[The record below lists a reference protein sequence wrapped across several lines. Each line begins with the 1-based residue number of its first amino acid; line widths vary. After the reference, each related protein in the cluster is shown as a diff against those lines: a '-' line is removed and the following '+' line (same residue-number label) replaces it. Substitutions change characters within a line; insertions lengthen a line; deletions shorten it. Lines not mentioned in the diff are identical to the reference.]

1 MTYRAALRHR
11 LARRRGLLR
20 KPNGIVIQPKGIA
33 MLLHPDLSACRSAAR
48 SSRLSAAPV
57 RNRLAQAC
65 AGLLLAS
72 IVTAAAAQDMA
83 PSLAGSEQQATRGT
97 ATGDAA
103 TSLDTITVTAEHR
116 EQNLQEVPVS
126 VGVVQGDAMRNYT
139 AGGDDTL
146 LALSGRVP
154 SFYAE
159 TTTGRIFPRFY
170 IRGLGNIDFYLGAS
184 QPVSIIQDDVVL
196 EHVVLK
202 SNPVYDLDQV
212 EVLRGPQG
220 SLFGR
225 NTTAGIV
232 KFDSIKPSDD
242 YSGRLSASYGSYGT
256 TSLDGGFGGPIN
268 DVLSFRLSALYQ
280 HRDDWVDNT
289 YSGPSADGTVTPKK
303 DAMGGYD
310 DRNARLQLLLKPSED
325 FSLLASA
332 HTRDYDG
339 TSTLFLRNAVT
350 KGSNKVDVPRD
361 QVAYD
366 EAHDNPQAYKTHGGS
381 LKAVYDFGGVSLT
394 SISAYET
401 TSGYSRGDT
410 DGGAAAN
417 YPVNGVANGYGQSM
431 GQVRGLDQYTQ
442 ELRLASEG
450 DAALQWQAGAFYF
463 DGKDTTDFYQ
473 RAYFLQTAARNPN
486 NWVRLRNSNTSWAG
500 FGQLT
505 YKATDALTLTAGV
518 RQTRDSK
525 ETKLLK
531 TADTAAGVVT
541 YRGRRD
547 VRMADTQPSWD
558 FSAMYAIDDNVSVY
572 AKVARGF
579 RGPTIQGR
587 SAVFNSD
594 FTTADSETILSW
606 EAGIKS
612 SLFDNRLRLNV
623 TGFTYTVDDIQLN
636 GNDSNGNGVLF
647 NADKAKAYGM
657 EADLDWRPIP
667 NLSLSAGLSL
677 LHSEI
682 QDKRVYAQVC
692 ALNGVVVCTVND
704 PTIKVGANTF
714 AQIDGNPLP
723 NAPTYNVNLAA
734 RYDIPVADGGAFFVA
749 TDWNKQGKTS
759 FVLYDSTEFNSK
771 GSFEGGL
778 KLGYSGDYGAWE
790 VAAFAR
796 NITNEKNLKG
806 VIENYMAAVYNEP
819 RIVGLSVDVHWH

>member
-1 MTYRAALRHR
+1 MTA
-11 LARRRGLLR
+11 LARACGALL
-20 KPNGIVIQPKGIA
+20 
-33 MLLHPDLSACRSAAR
+33 L
-48 SSRLSAAPV
+48 LSAA
-57 RNRLAQAC
+57 
-65 AGLLLAS
+65 
-72 IVTAAAAQDMA
+72 TAASAQDAPQTAAPA
-83 PSLAGSEQQATRGT
+83 PS
-97 ATGDAA
+97 A
-103 TSLDTITVTAEHR
+103 TSLDAVTVTAERR
-116 EQNLQEVPVS
+116 EQNLQDVPVS
-126 VGVVQGDAMRNYT
+126 VGVMQGDAMRALT

-154 SFYAE
+154 SLYAE

-202 SNPVYDLDQV
+202 SNPVFDTDQV

-225 NTTAGIV
+225 NTTAGII
-232 KFDSIKPSDD
+232 KFDSIKPSQDF
-242 YSGRLSASYGSYGT
+242 SGRVQASVGSYNT
-256 TSLDGGFGGPIN
+256 VSIDGGIGGPIN
-268 DVLSFRLSALYQ
+268 DVLSFRVSTLYQ

-289 YSGPSADGTVTPKK
+289 FAGASADGTVTPKK
-303 DAMGGYD
+303 DAMGGFD
-310 DRNARLQLLLKPSED
+310 DRNLRVQLLLAPSEN
-325 FSLLASA
+325 FSILASA
-332 HTRDYDG
+332 HARDYSG
-339 TSTLFLRNAVT
+339 TSTLFLRNAIV
-350 KGSNKVDVPRD
+350 KGSNEVDVPRD
-361 QVAYD
+361 KVAYD
-366 EAHDNPQAYKTHGGS
+366 EAGNNPQAYKTYGGS
-381 LKAVYDFGGVSLT
+381 IKATYNFGETSLT

-417 YPVNGVANGYGQSM
+417 YPVRGVPNGFGQSM
-431 GQVRGLDQYTQ
+431 GQIRDLDQFTQ
-442 ELRLASEG
+442 EFRLASET
-450 DAALQWQAGAFYF
+450 DDALQWQVGAFYF
-463 DGKDTTDFYQ
+463 DGRDTTDFYQ
-473 RAYFLQTAARNPN
+473 RAWFLKGPARNPN
-486 NWVRLRNSNTSWAG
+486 NWVRLRNSNTSWAA
-500 FGQLT
+500 FGQLS
-505 YKATDALTLTAGV
+505 YKVNDALTLTAGL

-525 ETKLLK
+525 ETRLLK
-531 TADTAAGVVT
+531 TADTAAGVST
-541 YRGRRD
+541 YTGRRD
-547 VRMADTQPSWD
+547 VRMSDTQPSWD
-558 FSAMYAIDDNVSVY
+558 LSAMYEINPNLSVY

-587 SAVFNSD
+587 SAVFNAD

-612 SLFDNRLRLNV
+612 SLLDNRLRLNA
-623 TGFTYTVDDIQLN
+623 TAFTYTVDDIQLN

-647 NADKAKAYGM
+647 NADKARAYGV

-667 NLSLSAGLSL
+667 NLSLTAGVSL

-692 ALNGVVVCTVND
+692 ALNGAVVCTVED

-723 NAPTYNVNLAA
+723 NAPKYSVNLGA
-734 RYDIPVADGGAFFVA
+734 RYDIPLSDSGALFVA
-749 TDWNKQGKTS
+749 TDWNKQGYTS
-759 FVLYDSTEFNSK
+759 FVLYDSKEFNAS
-771 GSFEGGL
+771 GNFEGGL
-778 KLGYSGDYGAWE
+778 KVGYTGGYGAYE
-790 VAAFAR
+790 VALFAR

-819 RIVGLSVDVHWH
+819 RIVGVSVNLNWH

>member
-1 MTYRAALRHR
+1 MLHSALSPRPLTARAAP
-11 LARRRGLLR
+11 ART
-20 KPNGIVIQPKGIA
+20 
-33 MLLHPDLSACRSAAR
+33 
-48 SSRLSAAPV
+48 
-57 RNRLAQAC
+57 RLAQAC
-65 AGLLLAS
+65 AALVLAS
-72 IVTAAAAQDMA
+72 VAAAAAAQDSA
-83 PSLAGSEQQATRGT
+83 PSLAGSETRPANAAGNR
-97 ATGDAA
+97 DAA
-103 TSLDTITVTAEHR
+103 TSLDTIIVTAEHR

-126 VGVVQGDAMRNYT
+126 VGVVQGEAMRDFT

-242 YSGRLSASYGSYGT
+242 YTGRVTASYGSYNT
-256 TSLDGGFGGPIN
+256 VSVDGGIGGPIN
-268 DVLSFRLSALYQ
+268 DVLSFRVSTLYQ

-289 YSGPSADGTVTPKK
+289 YTGPSADGTVTPKK

-310 DRNARLQLLLKPSED
+310 DRNARLQLLLKPSEN
-325 FSLLASA
+325 FSLLGSF

-339 TSTLFLRNAVT
+339 TSTLFLRGALR

-366 EAHDNPQAYKTHGGS
+366 EAHDNPQAYRTHGAS
-381 LKAVYDFGGVSLT
+381 LKAIYDFGGVSLT

-417 YPVNGVANGYGQSM
+417 FPVNGVPNGYGQSM
-431 GQVRGLDQYTQ
+431 GQVRDLDQYTQ

-486 NWVRLRNSNTSWAG
+486 NWVRLHNSNTSWAG

-505 YKATDALTLTAGV
+505 YKVTDALTLTAGV

-541 YRGRRD
+541 YKGRRD
-547 VRMADTQPSWD
+547 VRLADTQPSWD
-558 FSAMYAIDDNVSVY
+558 LSAMYAINPNVNVY

-612 SLFDNRLRLNV
+612 NLFDNRLRLNV

-636 GNDSNGNGVLF
+636 GNDANGNGVLF

-667 NLSLSAGLSL
+667 NLSLTAGLSL

-692 ALNGVVVCTVND
+692 GLNGVVVCTVKD
-704 PTIKVGANTF
+704 PTIRIGNNTF

-723 NAPTYNVNLAA
+723 NAPKYNVNLAA
-734 RYDIPVADGGAFFVA
+734 RYDIPVNDGGAFFVA
-749 TDWNKQGKTS
+749 TDWNKQGYTS
-759 FVLYDSTEFNSK
+759 FVLYDSTEFTSN
-771 GSFEGGL
+771 GNFEGGL
-778 KLGYSGDYGAWE
+778 KLGYTGDYGAWE

-819 RIVGLSVDVHWH
+819 RIVGVSFNLHWH

>member
-1 MTYRAALRHR
+1 MMSPYRRALSAGCIRFMP
-11 LARRRGLLR
+11 ARRPLALA
-20 KPNGIVIQPKGIA
+20 V
-33 MLLHPDLSACRSAAR
+33 SA
-48 SSRLSAAPV
+48 LT
-57 RNRLAQAC
+57 
-65 AGLLLAS
+65 LLA
-72 IVTAAAAQDMA
+72 AAGGAFADDAPALQDKAASTRRE
-83 PSLAGSEQQATRGT
+83 PGS
-97 ATGDAA
+97 A
-103 TSLDTITVTAEHR
+103 TSLDTVTVTAERR

-126 VGVVQGDAMRNYT
+126 VGVMQGDAMRQIT

-146 LALSGRVP
+146 LALSGKVP
-154 SFYAE
+154 SLYAE

-220 SLFGR
+220 TLFGR

-232 KFDSIKPSDD
+232 KFDSIKPSDTWQ
-242 YSGRLSASYGSYGT
+242 GQVSASYGSYGT
-256 TSLDGGFGGPIN
+256 VSVDGGFGGPVN
-268 DVLSFRLSALYQ
+268 DVLSFRVSALYQ

-289 YSGPSADGTVTPKK
+289 YSGPSADGTRTPKK

-310 DRNARLQLLLKPSED
+310 DRNARLQLLLKPSGN

-339 TSTLFLRNAVT
+339 TSTLFLRGALK
-350 KGSNKVDVPRD
+350 KGSNTVDVPRD

-366 EAHDNPQAYKTHGGS
+366 EADDNPQAYKTHGGS
-381 LKAVYDFGGVSLT
+381 VKAIYDFGNVSLT

-410 DGGAAAN
+410 DGGAAAD
-417 YPVNGVANGYGQSM
+417 YPYNGVPNGYGQSM
-431 GQVRGLDQYTQ
+431 GQVRDLDQYTQ

-450 DAALQWQAGAFYF
+450 DSAWQWQVGAYWF
-463 DGKDTTDFYQ
+463 DSRDTTDFYQ
-473 RAYFLQTAARNPN
+473 RAWFLQAAAHNPN

-500 FGQLT
+500 FGQLSWQ
-505 YKATDALTLTAGV
+505 ASDRLSFTAGF
-518 RQTRDSK
+518 RETEDSK
-525 ETKLLK
+525 HTRLLK
-531 TADTAAGVVT
+531 TADTAAGTVT
-541 YRGRRD
+541 YKGRRD
-547 VRMADTQPSWD
+547 VKMSDTQPSWD
-558 FSAMYAIDDNVSVY
+558 LSAMYRFTPEVSGY
-572 AKVARGF
+572 ARVARGF

-587 SAVFNSD
+587 SAVFNAD

-612 SLFDNRLRLNV
+612 DLFDHRLRLNA
-623 TGFTYTVDDIQLN
+623 TAFTYTVDDIQLN
-636 GNDSNGNGVLF
+636 GNDANGNGVLF
-647 NADKAKAYGM
+647 NADKARAYGL
-657 EADLDWRPIP
+657 EADLDWRPVP
-667 NLSLSAGLSL
+667 NLSLTAGLSL

-692 ALNGVVVCTVND
+692 GLNGVLVCTVND
-704 PTIKVGANTF
+704 PTIRIGSNVY

-723 NAPTYNVNLAA
+723 NAPKYNLNLAA
-734 RYDIPVADGGAFFVA
+734 RYDIPVADGGAYFVA
-749 TDWNKQGKTS
+749 TDWNKQGYTS
-759 FVLYDSTEFNSK
+759 FVLYDSKEFNAS
-771 GSFEGGL
+771 GNHEGGL
-778 KLGYSGDYGAWE
+778 KLGYSGGYGAWE
-790 VAAFAR
+790 LALFAR
-796 NITNEKNLKG
+796 NITNQKNLKG

-819 RIVGLSVDVHWH
+819 RIVGVSLNANW

>member
-1 MTYRAALRHR
+1 MS
-11 LARRRGLLR
+11 
-20 KPNGIVIQPKGIA
+20 
-33 MLLHPDLSACRSAAR
+33 LSPVLPV
-48 SSRLSAAPV
+48 SSRSLP
-57 RNRLAQAC
+57 RRTRLAQAC
-65 AGLLLAS
+65 ALLSL
-72 IVTAAAAQDMA
+72 
-83 PSLAGSEQQATRGT
+83 SLAGQAAYAQQAPAPAERS
-97 ATGDAA
+97 AA
-103 TSLDTITVTAEHR
+103 TALDTITVTAERR
-116 EQNLQEVPVS
+116 EQNLQDVPVS
-126 VGVVQGDAMRNYT
+126 VGVVQGEAMRTYT

-202 SNPVYDLDQV
+202 SNPVYDVDQV

-232 KFDSIKPSDD
+232 KFDSIKPSDTFN
-242 YSGRLSASYGSYGT
+242 GRVNASYGSFNTVAVDAGI
-256 TSLDGGFGGPIN
+256 GGPIN
-268 DVLSFRLSALYQ
+268 DVLSFRVSTLYQ

-289 YSGPSADGTVTPKK
+289 YRGPSADGTVSPKK

-310 DRNARLQLLLKPSED
+310 DRNLRLQLLYKPTEQ

-339 TSTLFLRNAVT
+339 TSTLFLRGALH
-350 KGSNKVDVPRD
+350 KGSNTVYAARD
-361 QVAYD
+361 KVAYD
-366 EAHDNPQAYKTHGGS
+366 EAGNNPQAYKTHGGS
-381 LKAVYDFGGVSLT
+381 LKAVYDFGNTTLT

-410 DGGAAAN
+410 DGGAAADF
-417 YPVNGVANGYGQSM
+417 PVNGVANGYGQSM
-431 GQVRGLDQYTQ
+431 GQVRDLGQFTQ
-442 ELRLASEG
+442 ELRLASNST
-450 DAALQWQAGAFYF
+450 DPLSWQVGAFYF
-463 DGKDTTDFYQ
+463 DGRDTTDFYQ
-473 RAYFLQTAARNPN
+473 RAWFLNPPARNPN
-486 NWVRLRNSNTSWAG
+486 NWVRLRNVNTSWAG
-500 FGQLT
+500 FGQVSW
-505 YKATDALTLTAGV
+505 KATDALTLTAGI
-518 RQTRDSK
+518 RGTKDEKQTR
-525 ETKLLK
+525 LLK
-531 TADTAAGVVT
+531 TADTAAGAVT
-541 YRGRRD
+541 YKGRRD
-547 VRMADTQPSWD
+547 VKMSDSQPSWD
-558 FSAMYAIDDNVSVY
+558 LSAMYEVNPQLNVY
-572 AKVARGF
+572 ARVARGF

-587 SAVFNSD
+587 SAVFNAD

-623 TGFTYTVDDIQLN
+623 TGFTYTVNDIQLN

-647 NADKAKAYGM
+647 NADKARAYGL

-667 NLSLSAGLSL
+667 NLSVTAGLSL
-677 LHSEI
+677 LHSKI

-692 ALNGVVVCTVND
+692 ALNGVVVCTVKD
-704 PTIKVGANTF
+704 PTIKIGSNVY

-723 NAPTYNVNLAA
+723 NAPKYNLNLAA
-734 RYDIPVADGGAFFVA
+734 RYDIPMGNDGAMFIA
-749 TDWNKQGKTS
+749 TDWNKQGQTQ
-759 FVLYDSTEFNSK
+759 FVLYSSDEFYSK
-771 GSFEGGL
+771 GNYEGGL
-778 KLGYSGDYGAWE
+778 RVGYTGGYGAWE

-796 NITNEKNLKG
+796 NITNQKNLKG

-819 RIVGLSVDVHWH
+819 RVVGVSFNYNWH